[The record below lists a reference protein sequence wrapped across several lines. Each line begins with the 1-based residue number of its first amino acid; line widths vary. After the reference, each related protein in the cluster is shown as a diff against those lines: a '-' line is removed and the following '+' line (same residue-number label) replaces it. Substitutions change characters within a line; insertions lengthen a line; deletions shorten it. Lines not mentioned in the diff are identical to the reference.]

1 MVNAKT
7 KIESFASIA
16 LTCASIILLLTR
28 LPRLLLPP
36 VLKPNSIK
44 KECFLTE
51 YIDYHLSP
59 EPPVT
64 TSPNLPR
71 ILAPVNPL
79 NVTAQLGSPVSL
91 HCLVRNLQDKTVR
104 NSMHKKNGYMHVLFE
119 FSLHYQ
125 IRNINTNSK

>member
-1 MVNAKT
+1 MYF
-7 KIESFASIA
+7 FA
-16 LTCASIILLLTR
+16 
-28 LPRLLLPP
+28 
-36 VLKPNSIK
+36 
-44 KECFLTE
+44 E

-91 HCLVRNLQDKTVR
+91 HCIVRNLQDKTVR
-104 NSMHKKNGYMHVLFE
+104 YIQNLMHTNIRPLNPHFSPPKNSCIAKNC
-119 FSLHYQ
+119 Q
-125 IRNINTNSK
+125 IRQIFLS